1 MQTLIKI
8 RKVAPT
14 APYKLRLEFSD
25 GTRGTYDCA
34 PFITTSTGAMVQPL
48 KDEGYFARVF
58 LEMGATTWPNGFDL
72 APWALQKEL
81 DVAGLL
87 EPAPLRGR
95 DAAE

>member
-1 MQTLIKI
+1 MPTLIKI
-8 RKVAPT
+8 RTATPI

-25 GTRGTYDCA
+25 GTRGTYYCT
-34 PFITTSTGAMVQPL
+34 PFVKGTGAMVQPL

-72 APWALQKEL
+72 APWVLQKEL
-81 DVAGLL
+81 DDAGLL
-87 EPAPLRGR
+87 EPAPLRGQ